1 MIWAKA
7 TVAGPRSRF
16 GAERIYWDAASMAS
30 SSVANALL
38 GVAFWAIAAKV
49 FPPEKLGVMTAV
61 MAVIMSVGLVVA
73 YGIGDA
79 YTALLPAAGVDRSSL
94 YRRGQRVFFGLA
106 LASSIAAAVGTIT
119 WLDEVRGSI
128 AVGVLVAVGVFAW
141 SNLTLQNSTLVA
153 LGRARW
159 LLPVN
164 IGTSVGRIVLLLVL
178 AATLRWHSVEL
189 ASVISAVVVIV
200 VLRPAIAR
208 VIKSAEDLP
217 PATVPE
223 GLLFRKFNVFVTQTV
238 ASSALT
244 TGLLMI
250 TPFLVTVYSDPKQGA
265 LFALS
270 LSIVQALDLIGAALA
285 MSLVVHASSAPDQA
299 GAMTRMIMI
308 RVVLLSTLGAIPLVA
323 LAPTALRLLR
333 PEYGAMGATGVIA
346 ALAAGTVVRCV
357 YVVWSGLQRARR
369 NMAMP
374 LILNVISAVV
384 LLATMPFFARNHGAF
399 GGALALLLTQAV
411 LITGI
416 TVHFVATRWTAERG
430 PASAEVV

>member
-1 MIWAKA
+1 
-7 TVAGPRSRF
+7 
-16 GAERIYWDAASMAS
+16 
-30 SSVANALL
+30 
-38 GVAFWAIAAKV
+38 
-49 FPPEKLGVMTAV
+49 
-61 MAVIMSVGLVVA
+61 
-73 YGIGDA
+73 
-79 YTALLPAAGVDRSSL
+79 
-94 YRRGQRVFFGLA
+94 
-106 LASSIAAAVGTIT
+106 
-119 WLDEVRGSI
+119 
-128 AVGVLVAVGVFAW
+128 
-141 SNLTLQNSTLVA
+141 
-153 LGRARW
+153 
-159 LLPVN
+159 
-164 IGTSVGRIVLLLVL
+164 
-178 AATLRWHSVEL
+178 
-189 ASVISAVVVIV
+189 
-200 VLRPAIAR
+200 
-208 VIKSAEDLP
+208 
-217 PATVPE
+217 
-223 GLLFRKFNVFVTQTV
+223 VFVTQTV

-416 TVHFVATRWTAERG
+416 TVHFVATRWTSERG